1 ILVDGTPLLAFTFDQ
16 GHLFLTVRVY
26 DDNDQLILCVDQN
39 QLQYSISPWD
49 IELEGR
55 SLIIRERARK
65 FLINL
70 VFDPP
75 NRVEVRRGRFTFHG
89 MEFIVYPKRVCF
101 ANTSCAYR
109 NNGYGNCDIAFA
121 AGELPL
127 GQSAAVYIP
136 TQPWSPM
143 NRKSVNKWLREE
155 AA

>member
-1 ILVDGTPLLAFTFDQ
+1 MSSFGRPFRLHQPIHKLL
-16 GHLFLTVRVY
+16 Y
-26 DDNDQLILCVDQN
+26 D
-39 QLQYSISPWD
+39 
-49 IELEGR
+49 
-55 SLIIRERARK
+55 
-65 FLINL
+65 NL
-70 VFDPP
+70 VTPK
-75 NRVEVRRGRFTFHG
+75 RAAGYARFTFHG

-101 ANTSCAYR
+101 ANTRCAYR

-155 AA
+155 AASFRARQAPC